1 MEKNVIREKLPERLD
16 VAELEYDIK
25 RLSAELIYH
34 KSKVKIFEETIQAQ
48 QADLEIILDTRQF
61 QVPEVSV
68 YQ

>member
-1 MEKNVIREKLPERLD
+1 MEKNIIREKLPERLD

-34 KSKVKIFEETIQAQ
+34 KSKVKIFEETIKAQ